1 MDYKNIEMWFA
12 RSTEYN
18 FLYVFIAKPT
28 YNEEYGVWED
38 LESENGYE
46 PLCLYDKCYLDIT
59 FENSPMKV
67 SDYFKYK

>member
-1 MDYKNIEMWFA
+1 MDYKNMEMWFA

-18 FLYVFIAKPT
+18 FLYVFVAKPI
-28 YNEEYGVWED
+28 YNEEQGVWED

-46 PLCLYDKCYLDIT
+46 PLCLYDECYLDIT

-67 SDYFKYK
+67 SDYFKNK

>member
-1 MDYKNIEMWFA
+1 MDYENIEMWFA

-28 YNEEYGVWED
+28 YNKECGVWED

-46 PLCLYDKCYLDIT
+46 PLCLYDECCPDIT
-59 FENSPMKV
+59 FENSPIKV
-67 SDYFKYK
+67 SDYFKYE

>member
-59 FENSPMKV
+59 FENSPIKV
-67 SDYFKYK
+67 SDYFKTK

>member
-28 YNEEYGVWED
+28 YNEEQGV
-38 LESENGYE
+38 
-46 PLCLYDKCYLDIT
+46 
-59 FENSPMKV
+59 
-67 SDYFKYK
+67 